1 MASINNIE
9 ALMAKKRSEQEWR
22 ELIDN
27 FESYGYQN
35 PAVFYV
41 AHDVHARD
49 LQQKQMELKANGFI
63 PVMVSGDQKPK
74 AIASLQLAS
83 GAKIDI
89 LSLPA
94 LAHIANMA
102 AA

>member
-1 MASINNIE
+1 MT
-9 ALMAKKRSEQEWR
+9 KKRSEQEWR

-49 LQQKQMELKANGFI
+49 LKQKQMELKENNFI
-63 PVMVSGDQKPK
+63 PVMVTDDQAPK
-74 AIASLQLAS
+74 AIACLQLTS
-83 GAKIDI
+83 GAKLDI

-94 LAHIANMA
+94 LMHLVNMA
-102 AA
+102 AG

>member
-1 MASINNIE
+1 MT
-9 ALMAKKRSEQEWR
+9 KKRSEQEWR

-49 LQQKQMELKANGFI
+49 LKQKQIEFMETGFI
-63 PVMVSGDQKPK
+63 PVMVTDDQASK
-74 AIASLQLAS
+74 AIASLQLPS
-83 GAKIDI
+83 GAKLDI

-94 LAHIANMA
+94 LVHLVNMA
-102 AA
+102 TA